1 MLISLFGIVLMALL
15 ALVLLLALLVLL
27 ALDSDI
33 VEWVR
38 LADMVDRLY

>member
-38 LADMVDRLY
+38 LADMVDGLY